1 MTDSPTPATQR
12 RAFLLVIAGGLG
24 GLLAAA
30 AGWPLLRFLSPVKS
44 GGADD
49 RVNIPRNAVPSGA
62 AHFFQF
68 RGKPAVLLQNKAGE
82 YLALSAVCTHLGC
95 VVQWQAEKG
104 EFLCPCHG
112 GRFAPTGSVL
122 GGPPPRPLES
132 LPVAIDGDQLRVG

>member
-1 MTDSPTPATQR
+1 MESPASSPPQR
-12 RAFLLVIAGGLG
+12 RTFLLVLAGGLA

-30 AGWPLLRFLSPVKS
+30 SVWPVLRFLAPAAG
-44 GGADD
+44 GGADE
-49 RVNIPRNAVPSGA
+49 RVNVPRSAVPPGA

-68 RGKPAVLLQNKAGE
+68 RGKPAVVLQGQSGE

-112 GRFAPTGSVL
+112 GRFARAGNVL
-122 GGPPPRPLES
+122 SGPPPRPLET
-132 LPVAIDGDQLRVG
+132 LPVTIDGNQLRIG